1 MKDLHQ
7 LAKEHSGPSM
17 DCLLLDQETI
27 DQEAGDLESGWIQL
41 HNITLNSRQIERLL
55 DMLYDC
61 TYHEISHY
69 PGQALG
75 PYYWDMHNCISAQ
88 LTATNFLLQGSV

>member
-27 DQEAGDLESGWIQL
+27 DQETGDLERGSIQT
-41 HNITLNSRQIERLL
+41 HHITLNSRQVEHLL
-55 DMLYDC
+55 DMLYD
-61 TYHEISHY
+61 YAFHEISHY
-69 PGQALG
+69 PGQTLG

-88 LTATNFLLQGSV
+88 LTATVK